1 MEYCHA
7 WTDALRYYLLMLDKL
22 QKQLC
27 RTVGPSFAA
36 SPENLAHS

>member
-1 MEYCHA
+1 MPG
-7 WTDALRYYLLMLDKL
+7 LMLMLDKL

-27 RTVGPSFAA
+27 RTVDPPFAA